1 MKHYYLTKDESTL
14 LKGLAIVFVV
24 IEYLFWLALKEF
36 KRREMKMFKFEN
48 SPNTVCEAQLLGIP
62 VIATNVGGTSTL
74 VRHMETGILVS
85 ANAPFFMAANIKLLV
100 EDVEL
105 ASRLGIAGR
114 QTAIDRH
121 NPEMIVS
128 DLVQTVNIIK
138 KGK

>member
-1 MKHYYLTKDESTL
+1 
-14 LKGLAIVFVV
+14 
-24 IEYLFWLALKEF
+24 
-36 KRREMKMFKFEN
+36 MKMFKFEN

-74 VRHMETGILVS
+74 VRHMETGILVP

-121 NPEMIVS
+121 NPEKIVS